1 MNKSLVQLIKSDL
14 YRYHGKTSIALFL
27 KSLFLTKGFKFVFW
41 LRVSKYFEANVFIKW
56 LPKLIHMYYKN
67 SLVSDISYRTDI
79 GFGFCLY
86 HVFGTAFGHNVKIGN
101 NVTLTQ
107 GVTIG
112 DIRGESPTLGDN
124 VYVGPGACVLGG
136 ISIGDNVVI
145 GANAVVTKDVPD
157 NAVVV
162 GNPSKII
169 SYNGSANTIENPYEI
184 ESL

>member
-1 MNKSLVQLIKSDL
+1 MKYGLFQLVKSDL
-14 YRYHGKTSIALFL
+14 YRYHGKTSIALFF
-27 KSLFLTKGFKFVFW
+27 KSLLFTKGFKFVFW
-41 LRVSKYFEANVFIKW
+41 LRVTKYLEGYTFIKW

-112 DIRGESPTLGDN
+112 DIREKSPTLGDN
-124 VYVGPGACVLGG
+124 IYVGPGACILGG
-136 ISIGDNVVI
+136 VIIGNNVVI
-145 GANAVVTKDVPD
+145 GANAVVTKDVPE

-169 SYNGSANTIENPYEI
+169 SYNGSANTIKNSYKVGG
-184 ESL
+184 L